1 MKKKYWTQKIGKT
14 NNIIIMKDPYV
25 YSEDDDLL
33 LEYLFSKNLML
44 VERYIKSDIIDT
56 SFNNIEKNHERQN
69 P

>member
-1 MKKKYWTQKIGKT
+1 
-14 NNIIIMKDPYV
+14 MKDPYV